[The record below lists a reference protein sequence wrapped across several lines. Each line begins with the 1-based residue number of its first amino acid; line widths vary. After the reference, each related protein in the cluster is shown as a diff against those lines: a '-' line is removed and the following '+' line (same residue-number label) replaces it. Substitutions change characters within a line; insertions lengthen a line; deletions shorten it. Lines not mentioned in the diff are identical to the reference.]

1 MSGPDM
7 PIRTIFVCG
16 ARLILCDYQFRV
28 SIGLSGGVTKT
39 IFETSS
45 RIRENP
51 NSEKEIPKA
60 VLYTSTFDVIQ
71 GRFAIP
77 SLTNSPLLRHTAV
90 LAKLLKQPVSAPV
103 RTVPLAIALQRRLR
117 TRARLYN
124 VKPVETVRALTKAH
138 VRLSLSPSN
147 GGHYERKE

>member
-60 VLYTSTFDVIQ
+60 VLYTSIFDVIQ

-77 SLTNSPLLRHTAV
+77 SLTNSPLLRHTA
-90 LAKLLKQPVSAPV
+90 ACQ
-103 RTVPLAIALQRRLR
+103 IAQA
-117 TRARLYN
+117 TSQCSGSNGTAGN
-124 VKPVETVRALTKAH
+124 CASTKAA
-138 VRLSLSPSN
+138 N
-147 GGHYERKE
+147 EG